1 MGGFISSIVGGF
13 NDLERDIGNAIAPGS
28 GNDFALVADLFAA
41 VMLPQFVGNSVAVG
55 LFESGAVS
63 TSTALMAANIAQGA
77 TSLLTL
83 AAVGDS
89 MAQQG
94 QVSAAQAQGMLI
106 NTSSNI
112 APIPVIYGYRRVGGT
127 RTLTQVSGASN
138 EFLHIIIVL
147 CEGEIDSVP
156 NIYIDNVLSTD
167 AKFAGLVTTYVHTGT
182 DTQAAD
188 ANLIADLPAI
198 WGSAYPGSGVA
209 YIYVKLKYASTAFSG
224 FPTITAD
231 VLGIKTYDPRTGA
244 APLGDV
250 CLIAAIGNITDTT
263 GATISTGVVQPTTA
277 VSGQTWSQ
285 TYPAGYPVQ
294 TGVVNPGSL
303 AANQTWLQVRANP
316 ALCIRD
322 YLTNTRYGRGIS
334 ASLIDDASII
344 AAANYCDAMVTIP
357 TGTQARYTCNGVV
370 NVDSTA
376 FDNIKLLLAS
386 CRAMLVY
393 SAGKYKLICDAAQS
407 SAFSFNE
414 DNITGAWSIATAG
427 RATKLNRVT
436 AQFYDPASNWQPNY
450 AISESTAYRSAQ
462 DNGLVLEAQV
472 SLAFT
477 CNLYTAQQLAGLQ
490 LKQSRFGLV
499 VSFKAFQV
507 GLRCEVGDVVDI
519 THSTPGWSGKLFRIT
534 QITILDTEE
543 VEIVASEYDA
553 TVYALNTLTAIT
565 ATPTLSLP
573 SPFNVGSPTAL
584 SVTSE
589 NITQPDGTIIPRM
602 VASWTAAADAFV
614 TGYEIAW
621 SENGGPWDTTISTGT
636 RWVIPASVTGRSY
649 DVRIRSVNAL
659 NKQSA
664 WVTVTGTVSA
674 APTVA
679 PAAPALTATGGVFTV
694 RLTWTFGDSRTDIR
708 GVEVWY
714 AATNDRSTAS
724 RLSLE
729 AYPRQEYTHVG
740 LSAGGGGYYWART
753 VDTFGNVS
761 AWYPLSATGGDYAV
775 ASSDPSA
782 LLTQLN
788 NSLGISQLSA
798 TLAAPITTLT
808 SAPVLAAIGNMPFE
822 SAANASNAT
831 NAANASLQATLAD
844 FDLQKRMTWQESA
857 TNSTMTL
864 DPITGKWAL
873 LATANV
879 TTDVS
884 AQLTAVQVL
893 ANATAATL
901 TSTVSTL
908 TTVSGNLTSTQA
920 AVTIL
925 QGQITTTAS
934 TVYVDNSVA
943 NATGPITTTAANAY
957 TALAASELQSA
968 IDAFTGQQSA
978 QALTA
983 SVALANTNIATA
995 ANAIS
1000 AQASSFAALVSTV
1013 AGGLAAITTEQTTRA
1028 TADTALAQTTTTL
1041 TATVASNLAA
1051 TTTALATK
1059 ATIAYVDAATATLT
1073 ASIASTSSTLTT
1085 AYQAADTAALAAA
1098 ATASTS
1104 YVQTY
1109 AYSKSAVDAAIASS
1123 QTTLTTN
1130 FTTGD
1135 TTTLTNANAHSD
1147 TAAAT
1152 AYTNAQSYVQ
1162 GYSYSKS
1169 TVDTAIATAQTTLTT
1184 NFTAGDATTL
1194 TSAQTYVQSYT
1205 YSKSTIDTS
1214 IATSQSTLTATFN
1227 TSNAGNTAASTSL
1240 AASDLQNSID
1250 AFVTGQAT
1258 QLLTANVASAVSFAT
1273 ATATAVSALTTSF
1286 SALVASVSGNTALI
1300 TTEQTARAN
1309 ADGALAQAITTLT
1322 ASGPTGYAAV
1332 STAALASVS
1341 AISGLQAQYVLKVDT
1356 NGHSAGMTLASGG
1369 TGSAVVFL
1377 ADKFAFVAPDGTG
1390 TPKNVMTVGTIGGV
1404 STFGFNGN
1412 AIVDGTIV
1420 AQALAATNLSAIRAD
1435 LGTVTAG
1442 RAQNAANT
1450 NFIDFNA
1457 TGTNPFLQVGSNIAL
1472 NADGSGVF
1480 ARSLVSAPLLVASGT
1495 CGDTT
1500 LATAGLSI
1508 SSGTFYIHTGFNV
1521 GSGAWNNV
1529 ANIYRAGIGAN
1540 TIYASGGT
1548 WHNNH
1553 DVWILDAR
1561 ILITPGYVAD
1571 GRAAPTWNPGNFVSA
1586 NGSSWASG
1594 GLTVTEGDLIIE
1606 VTIAGV
1612 AQNDAGWSGPVMAA
1626 LNWSVYRA

>member
-1 MGGFISSIVGGF
+1 MGFFSDIVSGINGAI
-13 NDLERDIGNAIAPGS
+13 RDVGNAIAPGS
-28 GNDFALVADLFAA
+28 GNDLATAVDLYAAWTLPGMADLATRE
-41 VMLPQFVGNSVAVG
+41 LLG
-55 LFESGAVS
+55 
-63 TSTALMAANIAQGA
+63 STAFGLLSGGTIATAASIASAA
-77 TSLLTL
+77 TSILTL
-83 AAVGDS
+83 GALGDS

-112 APIPVIYGYRRVGGT
+112 AALPVIYGYRRVGGT
-127 RTLTQVSGASN
+127 RVLTQVSGANN

-167 AKFAGLVTTYVHTGT
+167 AKFTGLVTTYVHTGT
-182 DTQAAD
+182 DAQAAD
-188 ANLIADLPAI
+188 TNLIADLPAI

-209 YIYVKLKYASTAFSG
+209 YIYAKLKYASTAFSG

-244 APLGDV
+244 TALGDV

-294 TGVVNPGSL
+294 TGVPNPGSL

-357 TGTQARYTCNGVV
+357 TGAQARYTCNGVV

-407 SAFSFNE
+407 STFSFNE

-427 RATKLNRVT
+427 RTTRLNRVT

-553 TVYALNTLTAIT
+553 TVYALDTLTAVT

-714 AATNDRSTAS
+714 AATNDRGTAS

-740 LSAGGGGYYWART
+740 LSAGGGGYYWARA
-753 VDTFGNVS
+753 VDTFGNIS
-761 AWYPLSATGGDYAV
+761 AWYPLSSTGGLYAV

-788 NSLGISQLSA
+788 NSLGLGQMVTSLATPISNISYESA
-798 TLAAPITTLT
+798 
-808 SAPVLAAIGNMPFE
+808 M
-822 SAANASNAT
+822 SAANAV
-831 NAANASLQATLAD
+831 NASN
-844 FDLQKRMTWQESA
+844 SA
-857 TNSTMTL
+857 
-864 DPITGKWAL
+864 
-873 LATANV
+873 
-879 TTDVS
+879 
-884 AQLTAVQVL
+884 
-893 ANATAATL
+893 
-901 TSTVSTL
+901 
-908 TTVSGNLTSTQA
+908 
-920 AVTIL
+920 
-925 QGQITTTAS
+925 
-934 TVYVDNSVA
+934 
-943 NATGPITTTAANAY
+943 
-957 TALAASELQSA
+957 LQSA
-968 IDAFTGQQSA
+968 IDTFTGQQS
-978 QALTA
+978 QLALTNN
-983 SVALANTNIATA
+983 VAT
-995 ANAIS
+995 
-1000 AQASSFAALVSTV
+1000 
-1013 AGGLAAITTEQTTRA
+1013 ITTN
-1028 TADTALAQTTTTL
+1028 LITL
-1041 TATVASNLAA
+1041 
-1051 TTTALATK
+1051 
-1059 ATIAYVDAATATLT
+1059 
-1073 ASIASTSSTLTT
+1073 
-1085 AYQAADTAALAAA
+1085 
-1098 ATASTS
+1098 
-1104 YVQTY
+1104 
-1109 AYSKSAVDAAIASS
+1109 
-1123 QTTLTTN
+1123 
-1130 FTTGD
+1130 
-1135 TTTLTNANAHSD
+1135 
-1147 TAAAT
+1147 
-1152 AYTNAQSYVQ
+1152 
-1162 GYSYSKS
+1162 
-1169 TVDTAIATAQTTLTT
+1169 ATAQ
-1184 NFTAGDATTL
+1184 G
-1194 TSAQTYVQSYT
+1194 
-1205 YSKSTIDTS
+1205 
-1214 IATSQSTLTATFN
+1214 
-1227 TSNAGNTAASTSL
+1227 
-1240 AASDLQNSID
+1240 
-1250 AFVTGQAT
+1250 
-1258 QLLTANVASAVSFAT
+1258 ASAS
-1273 ATATAVSALTTSF
+1273 S
-1286 SALVASVSGNTALI
+1286 I
-1300 TTEQTARAN
+1300 TDLYAN
-1309 ADGALAQAITTLT
+1309 
-1322 ASGPTGYAAV
+1322 GPTGYASV
-1332 STAALASVS
+1332 KMTMTANSN
-1341 AISGLQAQYVLKVDT
+1341 AITGIQSQYTIKLDA
-1356 NGHSAGMTLASGG
+1356 NGHVAGMSLLSDSAL
-1369 TGSAVVFL
+1369 GSAVVFL
-1377 ADKFAFVAPDGTG
+1377 ADKFAFVMPDGSG
-1390 TPKNVMTVGTIGGV
+1390 TPKYVMTVGTVGGI
-1404 STFGFNGN
+1404 STLGFNGN
-1412 AIVDGTIV
+1412 AIFDGSIV
-1420 AQALAATNLSAIRAD
+1420 AQSLAAGSITATQIATNTITAD
-1435 LGTVTAG
+1435 LIISASCTSFERGSDSIINGTWFAHTFYMDHAGYVNVIYQANFYMSASSGTVTWE
-1442 RAQNAANT
+1442 
-1450 NFIDFNA
+1450 
-1457 TGTNPFLQVGSNIAL
+1457 V
-1472 NADGSGVF
+1472 
-1480 ARSLVSAPLLVASGT
+1480 
-1495 CGDTT
+1495 
-1500 LATAGLSI
+1500 
-1508 SSGTFYIHTGFNV
+1508 
-1521 GSGAWNNV
+1521 
-1529 ANIYRAGIGAN
+1529 RAGIDSTAAYDSFSGSSSYIGA
-1540 TIYASGGT
+1540 
-1548 WHNNH
+1548 
-1553 DVWILDAR
+1553 
-1561 ILITPGYVAD
+1561 TPGASVQT
-1571 GRAAPTWNPGNFVSA
+1571 AAYLSAGFHTLNLYAYNSAAVGNHI
-1586 NGSSWASG
+1586 GY
-1594 GLTVTEGDLIIE
+1594 T
-1606 VTIAGV
+1606 TILK
-1612 AQNDAGWSGPVMAA
+1612 S
-1626 LNWSVYRA
+1626 YR